1 MGASGA
7 STFGE
12 RLRDHRRAAELTQE
26 ELAERAGLSRRT
38 ISDLERGLYLRPHLD
53 TVRLLARALA
63 LESNDEAVFLRC
75 GTAERTRSLSSQSAS
90 ASRPTNL
97 PDAPTSFVG
106 RAKEVAAV
114 VTLVQES
121 DGRLVTLTGPGG
133 TGKTR
138 LALQVGNAL
147 LDRFQDGIFF
157 VDLAA
162 LTDPSFVPSAIAKV
176 LGVKEEGGTDLVE
189 TLIKTVHEEHLL
201 LVLDNFEHVLDA
213 CTVVAASLDGC
224 RALHVLVTSRM
235 PLHLSRE
242 QEYPVVPLAV
252 PDVANLPTDLSRLSQ
267 YESVALFI
275 ARARAVK
282 PHFEVTTANAPAVAE
297 ICVRLDGLP
306 LAIEL
311 AALGSSFYIP
321 LRSLDAWTIASPSSL
336 AARGIDRA
344 GNRHSETPSIGA
356 IRSSQT
362 RNKYSLLGSPCL
374 PVDGPLKGQKRFA
387 ALTHR

>member
-1 MGASGA
+1 MNGRETRS
-7 STFGE
+7 FGE
-12 RLRDHRRAAELTQE
+12 LLRDHRRAAELTQE

-63 LESNDEAVFLRC
+63 LGANDEAVFL
-75 GTAERTRSLSSQSAS
+75 AATRQSAHGSLSSQSAS

-162 LTDPSFVPSAIAKV
+162 LHAQ
-176 LGVKEEGGTDLVE
+176 LGDTA
-189 TLIKTVHEEHLL
+189 
-201 LVLDNFEHVLDA
+201 FE
-213 CTVVAASLDGC
+213 
-224 RALHVLVTSRM
+224 
-235 PLHLSRE
+235 
-242 QEYPVVPLAV
+242 
-252 PDVANLPTDLSRLSQ
+252 
-267 YESVALFI
+267 
-275 ARARAVK
+275 
-282 PHFEVTTANAPAVAE
+282 
-297 ICVRLDGLP
+297 
-306 LAIEL
+306 
-311 AALGSSFYIP
+311 AALE
-321 LRSLDAWTIASPSSL
+321 
-336 AARGIDRA
+336 A
-344 GNRHSETPSIGA
+344 GPGH
-356 IRSSQT
+356 
-362 RNKYSLLGSPCL
+362 
-374 PVDGPLKGQKRFA
+374 
-387 ALTHR
+387 